1 MRFQFD
7 DGGRAEAGYK
17 GKTAD
22 CVTRAIAIAT
32 GKPYQEVYDALNSLA
47 ASERKAKRKR
57 GISSARTGVYRAS
70 YEKYLLLLG
79 WEWTPLVQIGQGCKV
94 HLREGE
100 LSPEGRFVVALSRHL
115 TAVIDGVIHDT
126 DDLSGM
132 ARGASMG
139 TTETRARSR

>member
-1 MRFQFD
+1 M
-7 DGGRAEAGYK
+7 
-17 GKTAD
+17 
-22 CVTRAIAIAT
+22 IAT

-47 ASERKAKRKR
+47 ASERKGKRKHR
-57 GISSARTGVYRAS
+57 ISSSRTGVYRTTK
-70 YEKYLLLLG
+70 EKYLLSLG
-79 WEWTPLVQIGQGCKV
+79 WQCTPTMQIGQGCKV

-100 LSPEGRFVVALSRHL
+100 LPAEGRFVVFLSRHL